1 MNEEEYK
8 AKIVELEGKITTL
21 TKENEDYKAG
31 STEFDKQIKEKEE
44 TIAKLKEDAKNQ
56 GLNFKKLRD
65 MTEAE
70 KELLTEKEKELME
83 RQEAQEEA
91 LKKFQDDQTNF
102 TKKQKDALIDT
113 LAMKKAGGN
122 KELAD
127 KIKITL
133 NKINGIDNLTT
144 EAELMPEIEFAF
156 NGLGIQTKTDPL
168 NEAHNTGGGTG
179 EYTPD
184 GSYAETTEGKSLAGA
199 LGLSQAQ
206 PDAGN
211 NK

>member
-1 MNEEEYK
+1 MEEELKAKIAELEAKVATITKENEEYK
-8 AKIVELEGKITTL
+8 AGAETL
-21 TKENEDYKAG
+21 
-31 STEFDKQIKEKEE
+31 SQQIKDKDSEIETMKEK
-44 TIAKLKEDAKNQ
+44 AKEQ

-65 MTEAE
+65 YTEAE
-70 KELLTEKEKELME
+70 KELLTEKEKEILQ
-83 RQEAQEEA
+83 RQEAQEEEVR
-91 LKKFQDDQTNF
+91 KFKEEQAGF

-133 NKINGIDNLTT
+133 GKLNGIDALST
-144 EAELMPEIEFAF
+144 EAELMPEIDFAF
-156 NGLGIQTKTDPL
+156 NGLGIQTKPEPLVEANNWGGNTDTKPT
-168 NEAHNTGGGTG
+168 E
-179 EYTPD
+179 
-184 GSYAETTEGKSLAGA
+184 GSFAETADGKTLAGA

-206 PDAGN
+206 PD

>member
-1 MNEEEYK
+1 MNDEEMK
-8 AKIVELEGKITTL
+8 AKIVELEGKVTTL

-31 STEFDKQIKEKEE
+31 STEFDKQLKEKEE
-44 TIAKLKEDAKNQ
+44 AIAKLKEDAKNQ

-65 MTEAE
+65 YTEAE
-70 KELLTEKEKELME
+70 KELLTEKEKEILERTEKME
-83 RQEAQEEA
+83 EDA
-91 LKKFQDDQTNF
+91 KKFREEQEGF
-102 TKKQKDALIDT
+102 TKKQKDALIDS

-133 NKINGIDNLTT
+133 NKLNGIDALMT
-144 EAELMPEIEFAF
+144 EAELMPEIDFAF

-179 EYTPD
+179 EYKSD
-184 GSYAETTEGKSLAGA
+184 GSFAETSEGKSLAGA